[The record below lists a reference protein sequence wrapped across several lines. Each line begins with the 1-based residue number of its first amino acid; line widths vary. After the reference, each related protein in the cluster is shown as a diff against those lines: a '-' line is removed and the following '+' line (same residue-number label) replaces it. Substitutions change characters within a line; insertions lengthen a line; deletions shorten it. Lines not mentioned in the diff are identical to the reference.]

1 MQINLHKDLGLNW
14 INLTEFQEVSYLNL
28 FLFLSQYIIAKT
40 LGSNNSFN
48 ACPGEP
54 GFILLIQ
61 IKRLLMPLKNNVFE
75 NIMKNRAFAQ
85 MCSIYLYFN
94 FLDFFIVV

>member
-28 FLFLSQYIIAKT
+28 FLSQYIIAKI

-61 IKRLLMPLKNNVFE
+61 TKRLLTPLKNNVFE
-75 NIMKNRAFAQ
+75 ILWKIEHLHKCVQFTFTL
-85 MCSIYLYFN
+85 I
-94 FLDFFIVV
+94 FLIFSL